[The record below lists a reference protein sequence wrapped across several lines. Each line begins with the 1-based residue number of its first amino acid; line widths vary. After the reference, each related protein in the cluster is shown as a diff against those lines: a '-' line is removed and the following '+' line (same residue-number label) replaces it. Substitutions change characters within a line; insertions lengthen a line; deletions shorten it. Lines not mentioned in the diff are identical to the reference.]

1 MSVLMMSRFLFL
13 TVIVSSAAVLA
24 KPWQGIQPG
33 VSSALDVFG
42 RFGEPTRKTDV
53 KGQTVLIYA
62 GLQAVPGTVQA
73 QFKLAPGTQ
82 TVARIDV
89 YPEPKIDKEA
99 IEASYGPACDP
110 TVKAPDAERP
120 CYFAKELAM
129 KKYFLFIKLGLAVF
143 FKDDGKQVQSF
154 AFLPAK
160 D

>member
-1 MSVLMMSRFLFL
+1 MSRFLFL
-13 TVIVSSAAVLA
+13 AVILSGAAALA

-42 RFGEPTRKTDV
+42 KFGEPTRKTDL
-53 KGQTVLIYA
+53 KGQTVLVYA

-82 TVARIDV
+82 TVVRIDV
-89 YPEPKIDKEA
+89 YPAPKIDKEA
-99 IEASYGPACDP
+99 IEASYGPACNP
-110 TVKAPDAERP
+110 KVKNPDAESP
-120 CYFAKELAM
+120 CYFVKELAG
-129 KKYFLFIKLGLAVF
+129 KKPYLLFLKLGLAVF

-160 D
+160 E